1 MPLSTPRCERNG
13 KSAPALVDRPL
24 APMTHAA
31 TGRRN
36 VAA

>member
-1 MPLSTPRCERNG
+1 MPLSTPRCKRNRN
-13 KSAPALVDRPL
+13 SAPALVDRPL
-24 APMTHAA
+24 APMTRAA